1 MREGSDMG
9 RKPIDAD
16 RRQKIVDAT
25 LTCIHRHGYQDTT
38 VARICAEA
46 GLSTGNIHYYF
57 GGKQNLLEE
66 AMRSL
71 LRTIRG
77 HMVASLDAAEDPV
90 ARLDAILASNFHPD
104 IFRPEICITWLHFW
118 AQAPHDDALARLE
131 RVNRVRFRNNLLHE
145 LKRLR
150 PLEEAE
156 TIARQTVAMVDGFW
170 IEKAQAGSALS
181 SVQAHAMVMLYIA
194 SQTQ

>member
-1 MREGSDMG
+1 MG

-25 LTCIHRHGYQDTT
+25 LTCIHRYGFQETT
-38 VARICAEA
+38 VARICEEA

-77 HMVASLDAAEDPV
+77 NMVTGLSKSDTPTD
-90 ARLDAILASNFHPD
+90 RLDAVLKSNFHPD
-104 IFRPEICITWLHFW
+104 LFRPEICITWLHFW
-118 AQAPHDDALARLE
+118 AQAPHDGALARLE
-131 RVNRVRFRNNLLHE
+131 RVNRMRFRSNLMNELLKLHP
-145 LKRLR
+145 KDR
-150 PLEEAE
+150 AGN
-156 TIARQTVAMVDGFW
+156 IARQTVAMVDGFW
-170 IEKAQAGSALS
+170 IEKAQAGATISAED
-181 SVQAHAMVMLYIA
+181 AHAMTLDFVV
-194 SQTQ
+194 SHHP

>member
-1 MREGSDMG
+1 MG

-25 LTCIHRHGYQDTT
+25 LKCIHQYGYQETT

-71 LRTIRG
+71 LRQIRSA
-77 HMVASLDAAEDPV
+77 MVTNLTESATPADRIA
-90 ARLDAILASNFHPD
+90 AILRSNFDPTV
-104 IFRPEICITWLHFW
+104 FRPEICLTWLHFW
-118 AQAPHDDALARLE
+118 AQAPHDPALARLE
-131 RVNRVRFRNNLLHE
+131 QVNRRRFKQNLVHE
-145 LKRLR
+145 LKKLH
-150 PLEEAE
+150 PKEQAQS
-156 TIARQTVAMVDGFW
+156 IARGTVSLVDGLW
-170 IEKAQAGSALS
+170 IELAQGKTRLS
-181 SVQAHAMVMLYIA
+181 PDEAYDLTMDFLRHKLSTPTI
-194 SQTQ
+194 

>member
-1 MREGSDMG
+1 MG

-16 RRQKIVDAT
+16 RRRKIVDAT
-25 LTCIHRHGYQDTT
+25 LTCIHRYGYQETT
-38 VARICAEA
+38 VARICDEA

-77 HMVASLDAAEDPV
+77 KMVAGLNASTDPIS
-90 ARLDAILASNFHPD
+90 RLDAILESNFHPD

-118 AQAPHDDALARLE
+118 AQAPHDPALARLE
-131 RVNRVRFRNNLLHE
+131 RVNRMRFRNNLLHE
-145 LKRLR
+145 IKKCR
-150 PLEEAE
+150 PEGQARD
-156 TIARQTVAMVDGFW
+156 IARQIVAMVDGYW
-170 IEKAQAGSALS
+170 IEKAQAGTDITGE
-181 SVQAHAMVMLYIA
+181 HARSMVMQYVT